1 MHMNTLRHNTLP
13 ILIMSTALLSYG
25 CASKSTV
32 ITMTG
37 TTVGLEASPGD
48 ITNGQSPSVL
58 FGYKRAE
65 VAIVPVPQDDPG
77 ATDEKSN
84 SLQTPG
90 DATPQDL
97 PELKNS
103 GATKP
108 STDSTPRK
116 TDAFSVLASFNLAL
130 NWFGPAKIEQ
140 FIATGHAARQIQ
152 TSILGGMASATDRW
166 AVLYKKLH
174 STDPHS
180 GCWNEIKSWIAKN
193 APAVS
198 EKDFIEQPM
207 HADKRAKASEDQT
220 VKGSCL
226 VQFKAQ

>member
-1 MHMNTLRHNTLP
+1 
-13 ILIMSTALLSYG
+13 MSTALLSYG

-65 VAIVPVPQDDPG
+65 GAIVPVPQDDPG

-97 PELKNS
+97 PEPKNS

-108 STDSTPRK
+108 
-116 TDAFSVLASFNLAL
+116 
-130 NWFGPAKIEQ
+130 
-140 FIATGHAARQIQ
+140 
-152 TSILGGMASATDRW
+152 
-166 AVLYKKLH
+166 
-174 STDPHS
+174 
-180 GCWNEIKSWIAKN
+180 
-193 APAVS
+193 
-198 EKDFIEQPM
+198 
-207 HADKRAKASEDQT
+207 
-220 VKGSCL
+220 
-226 VQFKAQ
+226 